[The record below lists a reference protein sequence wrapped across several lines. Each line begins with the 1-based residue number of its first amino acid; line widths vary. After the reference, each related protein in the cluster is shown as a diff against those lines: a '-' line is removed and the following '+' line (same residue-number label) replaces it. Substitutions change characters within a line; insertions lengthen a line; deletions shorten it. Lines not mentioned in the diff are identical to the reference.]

1 MWDARRIFKE
11 LATEEKRKLILIDFW
26 KFGDD
31 QTKALAILSLA
42 RALHFR
48 DETIRKMPLQ
58 KKAELLGSRIGS
70 HDFQE
75 MLEAALMQYHTHEAN
90 EMMGAF
96 LDLWNIPHKNGSI
109 ETEDYKPPVE
119 GQVRDAVRQLESFYD
134 RRDIALYLA
143 TVGLLMGEEWRKAAW
158 PVAGEIVDVKSPA

>member
-1 MWDARRIFKE
+1 MWDAKRILKE
-11 LATEEKRKLILIDFW
+11 LAGDEKRKQILTDFW

-31 QTKALAILSLA
+31 SSKALAIVSLA

-48 DETIRKMPLQ
+48 DETIRKMPLP
-58 KKAELLGSRIGS
+58 KKAELLASRIGS
-70 HDFQE
+70 HEFEE

-109 ETEDYKPPVE
+109 ETDDYKPPVP
-119 GQVRDAVRQLESFYD
+119 GQVRDAVRQLESHFD
-134 RRDIALYLA
+134 RSDMVLYLA
-143 TVGLLMGEEWRKAAW
+143 SVGLLMGEPWRTATW
-158 PVAGEIVDVKSPA
+158 PVVDEMV